1 MNNKGFT
8 LVELLAVIVI
18 LAALA
23 LITTTSVA
31 KILKDSKEDL
41 YNTQFSALESMVGIW
56 MSDNMDLLPDVDN
69 CAYITLKDLKEDG
82 ILSSEIKNPKTGE
95 EFPEDLK
102 IKLTTTTNKRG
113 KEITNYEIDSKD
125 IEECKYVYEEELE

>member
-69 CAYITLKDLKEDG
+69 CAYITLKDLKPLGVVIKRAKYFITCNGNYFTNPTFFKASFIKENLLLEDK
-82 ILSSEIKNPKTGE
+82 ITSQPKKEQLSLFS
-95 EFPEDLK
+95 
-102 IKLTTTTNKRG
+102 
-113 KEITNYEIDSKD
+113 
-125 IEECKYVYEEELE
+125 